1 MDYIDYIDYIV
12 LRVPDE
18 TLFKEIKI
26 SESKKNLNNMNY
38 IPIQRKFSNDLNW
51 GVISEVN
58 IIILWKVEN

>member
-12 LRVPDE
+12 LKVPDE

-38 IPIQRKFSNDLNW
+38 IPIQRKFSNDLN
-51 GVISEVN
+51 
-58 IIILWKVEN
+58 

>member
-51 GVISEVN
+51 GVNSEVN
-58 IIILWKVEN
+58 IIIL